1 MPCRTFCRAFFVKSI
16 PKNIPKTQKW
26 PNKKLLAGQ
35 HLSAQDGVI
44 GVIGISPLSR
54 ELVLF
59 LSRPSS
65 LTGTLS
71 ELSFLLVRFDRLL
84 RSEQSH
90 WNPAIVLFKYYLYG
104 LLLCIQK
111 QLIIRTNR

>member
-1 MPCRTFCRAFFVKSI
+1 M
-16 PKNIPKTQKW
+16 
-26 PNKKLLAGQ
+26 
-35 HLSAQDGVI
+35 I
-44 GVIGISPLSR
+44 GVIGITPLSR

-59 LSRPSS
+59 LSGPSS

-90 WNPAIVLFKYYLYG
+90 WNPAIVLFKYYLHG

-111 QLIIRTNR
+111 QLIIRTKAR